1 MKSTT
6 KKITTNTR
14 VIKDLLTKYRDT
26 FQAFRELINNSL
38 QAESKNIEINIEYDN
53 EANIKSPIK
62 SIEIKDDG
70 NGVPFNEFD
79 NRILE
84 IGTTVKARGQ
94 GIGRFSALQIGEL
107 MHIETV
113 GFDNVKK
120 QFSKTKFSIDTLD
133 FNDAQLEET
142 EFKVDYKYFTEKRK
156 PYYKVMIEQLH
167 HNNKKNSPK
176 GIKYTRIF
184 YKKIL
189 IKQYSNIT
197 HSRYSTI
204 L

>member
-38 QAESKNIEINIEYDN
+38 QAESKNIEINIEYGN

-84 IGTTVKARGQ
+84 I
-94 GIGRFSALQIGEL
+94 
-107 MHIETV
+107 
-113 GFDNVKK
+113 
-120 QFSKTKFSIDTLD
+120 
-133 FNDAQLEET
+133 
-142 EFKVDYKYFTEKRK
+142 
-156 PYYKVMIEQLH
+156 
-167 HNNKKNSPK
+167 
-176 GIKYTRIF
+176 
-184 YKKIL
+184 
-189 IKQYSNIT
+189 
-197 HSRYSTI
+197 
-204 L
+204 